1 CAQKLLHASSFLL
14 LTVSSLLAI
23 ATHATPPSPVRI
35 AVYWGR
41 NGADSTLE
49 ETCRTGLYAYV
60 NLAYLAEFGG
70 GMTPSKGVKV
80 LLSIGG
86 TFSGN
91 YKLSSASD
99 AQDVAAY
106 LWNNFLGGTSAVPR
120 PLGNASLDGIDFEVE
135 NGLGIEYYDD
145 LAKNPVTLFDGATA
159 GRKYMLTAAPTYC
172 PYSGQTLDRVLRTGL
187 FDHVWVKFY
196 DSFVCESAVGN
207 YRPDASIATDG
218 FIGLQTLASRVLPVL
233 KRSANYGGIML
244 WDRNSDAGIG
254 YSAKLRSMVAN
265 NDIDFFKRFLIINT
279 FIFVQI

>member
-1 CAQKLLHASSFLL
+1 MSCQ
-14 LTVSSLLAI
+14 
-23 ATHATPPSPVRI
+23 
-35 AVYWGR
+35 
-41 NGADSTLE
+41 
-49 ETCRTGLYAYV
+49 
-60 NLAYLAEFGG
+60 
-70 GMTPSKGVKV
+70 SKGVKV

-207 YRPDASIATDG
+207 YS
-218 FIGLQTLASRVLPVL
+218 TLWSEWQRWTSALP
-233 KRSANYGGIML
+233 S
-244 WDRNSDAGIG
+244 
-254 YSAKLRSMVAN
+254 YSWVWRQGPMPPSPP
-265 NDIDFFKRFLIINT
+265 T
-279 FIFVQI
+279 GS